1 MAIFVGRMTYKKRY
15 FLELAYNGTGYHG
28 WQIQGN
34 ALSVQEV
41 VQNSLAV
48 LLKDPTPIM
57 GSGRTDTGVHG
68 SQQFIHFDAAEIE
81 DQDTFLKKLNG
92 VLPKDIAAYRVREV
106 QPEAHSRF
114 SAQWRSYEYRISL
127 QKNPFEQDL
136 SWFCYY
142 TLDMGRMN
150 EAAELLLEYTD
161 FECFSRVKTE
171 VNHFECKIK
180 EAYWEQIGQHLIF
193 HITANRFLRGM
204 VRTIVGTLVL
214 VGREKLDL
222 EGFRGII
229 NSKKRSRAGS
239 SAPAQGLFLTRVDY
253 PESIFI

>member
-1 MAIFVGRMTYKKRY
+1 MAIFAGSMTNKKRY
-15 FLELAYNGTGYHG
+15 FLELAYKGTGYHG

-34 ALSVQEV
+34 AISVQEV
-41 VQNSLAV
+41 VQNSLSV
-48 LLKDPTPIM
+48 LLRNHTPIL

-68 SQQFIHFDAAEIE
+68 SQQFIHFDADEIKE
-81 DQDTFLKKLNG
+81 PVFFLKKLNG
-92 VLPKDIAAYRVREV
+92 MLPQDIAAFEVREV
-106 QPEAHSRF
+106 LPEAHARF
-114 SAQWRSYEYRISL
+114 SASWRSYEYRISL
-127 QKNPFEQDL
+127 RKNPFEQDL

-142 TLDMGRMN
+142 TLDIGRMN
-150 EAAELLLEYTD
+150 EAADLLLQYSD

-171 VNHFECKIK
+171 VNHFNCKIK

-222 EGFRGII
+222 EGFRAII
-229 NSKKRSRAGS
+229 LSKKRIKAGS
-239 SAPAQGLFLTRVDY
+239 AAPAQGLFLTKVVY
-253 PESIFI
+253 PEIIFI

>member
-1 MAIFVGRMTYKKRY
+1 MTEKKRY

-34 ALSVQEV
+34 ALTVQEV
-41 VQNSLAV
+41 VQSAV
-48 LLKDPTPIM
+48 STLLGNHIPIQ

-68 SQQFIHFDAAEIE
+68 RQQIIHFDVDEIGE
-81 DQDTFLKKLNG
+81 TNIFLKKLNG
-92 VLPKDIAAYRVREV
+92 VLPKDIAAYEIREV
-106 QPEAHSRF
+106 QPNAHARF
-114 SAQWRSYEYRISL
+114 SAIWRSYEYRISL

-142 TLDMGRMN
+142 TLDIERMN
-150 EAAELLLEYTD
+150 EAADLLLRYTD
-161 FECFSRVKTE
+161 FECFSKVKTE

-222 EGFRGII
+222 EGFRAII
-229 NSKKRSRAGS
+229 LSKKRDKAGS
-239 SAPAQGLFLTRVDY
+239 SAPAQGLFLTKVVY
-253 PESIFI
+253 PGSIFI

>member
-1 MAIFVGRMTYKKRY
+1 MTDKKRY
-15 FLELAYNGTGYHG
+15 FLELAYKGTGYHG

-34 ALSVQEV
+34 AVSVQEV
-41 VQNSLAV
+41 AQNSISV
-48 LLKDPTPIM
+48 LLRNSTPIM

-68 SQQFIHFDAAEIE
+68 RQQFIHFDADEIE
-81 DQDTFLKKLNG
+81 EKDTFLKKLNG
-92 VLPKDIAAYRVREV
+92 MLPQDIAAYEIREV
-106 QPEAHSRF
+106 QPDAHARF
-114 SAQWRSYEYRISL
+114 SARWRSYEYRISL

-142 TLDMGRMN
+142 KLDMERMN
-150 EAAELLLEYTD
+150 EAANLLLHYTD

-222 EGFRGII
+222 EGFRAII
-229 NSKKRSRAGS
+229 HSKKRSKAGS
-239 SAPAQGLFLTRVDY
+239 SAPAQGLFLTKVVY

>member
-1 MAIFVGRMTYKKRY
+1 MADKKRY
-15 FLELAYNGTGYHG
+15 FLELAYKGTGYHG

-34 ALSVQEV
+34 ARSVQEV
-41 VQNSLAV
+41 VQKSISV
-48 LLKDPTPIM
+48 LLRNHTSIL

-68 SQQFIHFDAAEIE
+68 RQQFIHLEAAEIE
-81 DQDTFLKKLNG
+81 DKQSFLKKLNG
-92 VLPKDIAAYRVREV
+92 MLPQDIAAFEIREV
-106 QPEAHSRF
+106 QPDAHARF
-114 SAQWRSYEYRISL
+114 SARWRSYEYRISL
-127 QKNPFEQDL
+127 RKNPFEQDL

-142 TLDMGRMN
+142 TLDMARMN
-150 EAAELLLEYTD
+150 EAAELLLQYTD

-214 VGREKLDL
+214 VGRGKLDL
-222 EGFRGII
+222 EGFRAII
-229 NSKKRSRAGS
+229 LSKKRINAGS
-239 SAPAQGLFLTRVDY
+239 SAPAQGLFLTKVVY

>member
-1 MAIFVGRMTYKKRY
+1 MADKKRY
-15 FLELAYNGTGYHG
+15 FLELAYKGTVYHG
-28 WQIQGN
+28 WQIQKN

-41 VQNSLAV
+41 VQSAISV
-48 LLKDPTPIM
+48 LLGNHTPIL

-68 SQQFIHFDAAEIE
+68 RQQFIHFDADEIG
-81 DQDTFLKKLNG
+81 DKASLLKKLNG
-92 VLPKDIAAYRVREV
+92 MLPQDIAAYEIREV
-106 QPEAHSRF
+106 QSDANVRF
-114 SAQWRSYEYRISL
+114 SAKWRSYEYRISL
-127 QKNPFEQDL
+127 RKNPFEQDL

-142 TLDMGRMN
+142 SLDMVRMN
-150 EAAELLLEYTD
+150 EAAELLLRYTD
-161 FECFSRVKTE
+161 YECFSRVKTE

-204 VRTIVGTLVL
+204 VRTIVGTLIL

-222 EGFRGII
+222 EGFRAII
-229 NSKKRSRAGS
+229 LSKKRINAGS
-239 SAPAQGLFLTRVDY
+239 SAPAQGLFLTKVVY